1 MTSDKKFSIKK
12 HLLILVASF
21 CFSTGTA
28 HAAPVQ
34 WFIYDL
40 TFADGATGSGS
51 FLFDADL
58 PTGSFGAY
66 SSIDVTISGG
76 SLFADTTYN
85 SFHPSSLSTSGEF
98 MWFVVNSSILPGDLT
113 FAATLVEQMTGAGGE
128 IDFLTT
134 GNPDLFSQSV
144 CLSTTTSNCALGG
157 AQQNIITGG
166 YISTTAPIPLPA
178 AIWLLG
184 SALLGIVFS
193 GRRSRHL

>member
-1 MTSDKKFSIKK
+1 MVGDKRSSIKRYW
-12 HLLILVASF
+12 LILVASF
-21 CFSTGTA
+21 CLSAGTT

-40 TFADGATGSGS
+40 AFADGGTGSGS
-51 FLFDADL
+51 FFFDADL

-66 SSIDVTISGG
+66 SNIDVTISGG

-85 SFHPSSLSTSGEF
+85 SFHPSSLSTSDEF
-98 MWFVVNSSILPGDLT
+98 MWFVVDSSIFPGDLT
-113 FAATLVEQMTGAGGE
+113 FAATLVDQMTGAGGE

-134 GNPDLFSQSV
+134 GNPDFFSQSV

-157 AQQNIITGG
+157 ALQNIITGG
-166 YISTTAPIPLPA
+166 YVSTTAPIPLPA

-184 SALLGIVFS
+184 SALLGVVYS
-193 GRRSRHL
+193 GRRNRRQ